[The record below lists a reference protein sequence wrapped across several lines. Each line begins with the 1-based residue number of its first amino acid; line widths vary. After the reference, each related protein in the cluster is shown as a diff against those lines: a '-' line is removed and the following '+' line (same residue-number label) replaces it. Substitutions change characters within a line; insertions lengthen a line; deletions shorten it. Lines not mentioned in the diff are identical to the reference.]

1 MSSKRIVSSPQRCSA
16 RQGSAASQTQTL
28 RCLGVLCIPAVK
40 RALLDS
46 RFEVSKTLAVL
57 GLATGFFLAF
67 MVVGHAQSGRK
78 PQPQPGQ
85 PQQSTEKPL
94 ARIETK
100 EVIVPLSAYDAEGNL
115 VSDLEPKDVLVLE
128 DGEPRPVSY
137 IRHEPAN
144 IVLILDSSNEIGT
157 FKNGETQRKPKEQVE
172 MWKNQNYQVLPR
184 TTTREF
190 ADNFLSKLAPTDQVA
205 VIQYADKVHT
215 IQDWTH
221 DAREASTALKEKY
234 RVGIKASYYD
244 ALKLAAEKLEKCP
257 TGRRVIVLLSDGID
271 SNSKASRRQAMMALE
286 KARVAVFIVGWA
298 EVVRSE
304 VEFAA
309 GWIGAHERS
318 TSATADRLTEL
329 RRHLPKLQ
337 NGAILLRQLAE
348 TSGGEIW
355 LPETHDKLV
364 ALNRAVAGEIGAQYS
379 MAFITETK
387 PSLEPTRTI
396 QVLAARRGLTVRSSR
411 SYYVSE

>member
-1 MSSKRIVSSPQRCSA
+1 MERKREKKQVV
-16 RQGSAASQTQTL
+16 L
-28 RCLGVLCIPAVK
+28 NCLVIALSLCLAISLILPVT
-40 RALLDS
+40 S
-46 RFEVSKTLAVL
+46 R
-57 GLATGFFLAF
+57 
-67 MVVGHAQSGRK
+67 AQSGRK
-78 PQPQPGQ
+78 PQQQPGQ
-85 PQQSTEKPL
+85 PQQPTEKPI

-144 IVLILDSSNEIGT
+144 IVMILDSSNEIGT
-157 FKNGETQRKPKEQVE
+157 FKNGETQRKPKEPVE
-172 MWKNQNYQVLPR
+172 LWKNQNYQVLPR
-184 TTTREF
+184 TATREF
-190 ADNFLSKLAPTDQVA
+190 ADNFLSKLTPADQVSI
-205 VIQYADKVHT
+205 IQYADKVYT
-215 IQDWTH
+215 VQDWTH
-221 DAREASTALKEKY
+221 DTKEASTALKEKY

-286 KARVAVFIVGWA
+286 KARASVFVVGWA

-309 GWIGAHERS
+309 GWIGAHERQ
-318 TSATADRLTEL
+318 TSATSDRLTEL

-337 NGAILLRQLAE
+337 NGAVLLRQLAE
-348 TSGGEIW
+348 ESGGEIW

-364 ALNRAVAGEIGAQYS
+364 AVNRAVAGEIGAQYS
-379 MAFITETK
+379 LAFITETK
-387 PSLEPTRTI
+387 PSLEPTRAI
-396 QVLAARRGLTVRSSR
+396 QVLAVRRGLSVRSSR
-411 SYYVSE
+411 SYYVSD

>member
-1 MSSKRIVSSPQRCSA
+1 MKEREPSQRRGKTRSKWQILVVALS
-16 RQGSAASQTQTL
+16 L
-28 RCLGVLCIPAVK
+28 CL
-40 RALLDS
+40 
-46 RFEVSKTLAVL
+46 
-57 GLATGFFLAF
+57 
-67 MVVGHAQSGRK
+67 VVGLSLCLTKTGSAQSGRK
-78 PQPQPGQ
+78 PQQQPGQ
-85 PQQSTEKPL
+85 PQQPTEKPI

-115 VSDLEPKDVLVLE
+115 VSNLEPKDVLVLE

-144 IVLILDSSNEIGT
+144 IVMILDSSNEIGT
-157 FKNGETQRKPKEQVE
+157 FKNGETQRKPKEPVE
-172 MWKNQNYQVLPR
+172 LWKNQNYQVLPR

-190 ADNFLSKLAPTDQVA
+190 ADNFLSKLTPADQVSI
-205 VIQYADKVHT
+205 IQYADKVHT
-215 IQDWTH
+215 IQDWTR
-221 DAREASTALKEKY
+221 DTREARTALKEKY

-257 TGRRVIVLLSDGID
+257 TGRRVIVMLSDGID
-271 SNSKASRRQAMMALE
+271 SNSKASRRQAMTALE
-286 KARVAVFIVGWA
+286 KARVAVFVVGWA

-309 GWIGAHERS
+309 SWIGAHERS
-318 TSATADRLTEL
+318 TSATADRITEL

-348 TSGGEIW
+348 ESGGEIW

-364 ALNRAVAGEIGAQYS
+364 AANRAVAGEIGAQYS
-379 MAFITETK
+379 LAFITETK
-387 PSLEPTRTI
+387 PSLEPTRAI
-396 QVLAARRGLTVRSSR
+396 QVLAARRGLSVRSSR
-411 SYYVSE
+411 SYYVSD

>member
-1 MSSKRIVSSPQRCSA
+1 MKEREPSQRRGKTRSKWQILVVALS
-16 RQGSAASQTQTL
+16 L
-28 RCLGVLCIPAVK
+28 CL
-40 RALLDS
+40 
-46 RFEVSKTLAVL
+46 
-57 GLATGFFLAF
+57 
-67 MVVGHAQSGRK
+67 VVGLSLCFARTGSAQSGRK
-78 PQPQPGQ
+78 PQQQPGQ
-85 PQQSTEKPL
+85 PQQPTEKPI

-115 VSDLEPKDVLVLE
+115 VSNLEPKDILVLE

-144 IVLILDSSNEIGT
+144 IVMILDSSNEIGT
-157 FKNGETQRKPKEQVE
+157 FKNGETQRKPKEPVE
-172 MWKNQNYQVLPR
+172 LWKNQNYQVLPR

-190 ADNFLSKLAPTDQVA
+190 ADNFLSKLTPADQVSI
-205 VIQYADKVHT
+205 IQYADKVHT
-215 IQDWTH
+215 IQDWTR
-221 DAREASTALKEKY
+221 DTREARTALKEKY

-257 TGRRVIVLLSDGID
+257 TGRRVIVMLSDGID
-271 SNSKASRRQAMMALE
+271 SNSKASRRQAMTALE
-286 KARVAVFIVGWA
+286 KARVAVFVVGWA

-309 GWIGAHERS
+309 SWIGAHERS
-318 TSATADRLTEL
+318 TSATADRITEL

-348 TSGGEIW
+348 ESGGEIW

-364 ALNRAVAGEIGAQYS
+364 AANRAVAGEIGAQYS
-379 MAFITETK
+379 LAFITETK
-387 PSLEPTRTI
+387 PSLEPTRAI
-396 QVLAARRGLTVRSSR
+396 QVLAARRGLSVRSSR
-411 SYYVSE
+411 SYYVSD